1 MRGVDRRVGLVL
13 ALLGTAVF
21 WSARAFPDV
30 PGQRLGAGFLPMIVG
45 AGLVLC
51 AVLLMLRGPSQTA
64 ADVPTHTPD
73 PGQGDRSWLGAPML
87 VLVSIG
93 AYVALADLL
102 GFLIV
107 APVCLLVL
115 FRAFGL
121 RWLPASGW
129 ALVGTLTVHLG
140 FYKGLRVP
148 LPWGVIP
155 PFF

>member
-1 MRGVDRRVGLVL
+1 VAGVDRRVGLAL

-21 WSARAFPDV
+21 WSARSFPDV

-45 AGLVLC
+45 AGLVVC
-51 AVLLMLRGPSQTA
+51 AVLLMVRRPRNAQGA
-64 ADVPTHTPD
+64 ASA
-73 PGQGDRSWLGAPML
+73 GQGAERSWLGAPL
-87 VLVSIG
+87 AVLASIG
-93 AYVALADLL
+93 AYIGFADAL

-107 APVCLLVL
+107 APICLVAL

-121 RWLPASGW
+121 RWGAAIGW
-129 ALVGTLTVHLG
+129 AVAGTVVVHLG